1 MSALA
6 FLPLGLA
13 AGLWHFGSLRWAS
26 RRLVEGGGWL
36 GLVLLQLLRA
46 GLLVALLA
54 WSAHHGA
61 WALAASAAGVLAA
74 DAVVVARVR
83 RGSTP

>member
-1 MSALA
+1 MNALA

-26 RRLVEGGGWL
+26 RRLVEGGSWL

-46 GLLVALLA
+46 ALMVALLA
-54 WSAHHGA
+54 WSVRHGA
-61 WALAASAAGVLAA
+61 WALGAAAAGVLAA
-74 DAVVVARVR
+74 RAIVVARVR
-83 RGSTP
+83 RGENT